1 MASAIAHSS
10 LALPV
15 LSRFQD
21 LPTEIRCQIWSLA
34 APSRPRVIQIAYS
47 REKEHW
53 HSCPDS
59 CGGLPTVIL
68 VCHEAR
74 QEALRPYT
82 KMLETWVDLNQ
93 DTIFISDTFFTVR
106 EARSLMMNSEY
117 TGLIK
122 RIAFTE
128 EVYFGMKQV
137 HEAFP
142 KLVDP
147 PAAVLRKMRGLTH
160 FSLVLMEDG
169 KQFSFDAE
177 DFAALVPDDE
187 DPDDGSAE
195 NEEEDG
201 SHPYNYTDGTEEEE
215 SEFVPS
221 PNADDLPVEREI
233 GGLAEQERR
242 LGLQEANTMERM
254 SHGYFRHVGDIHF
267 ESATHSPDYWD
278 SWYPC
283 LEQIEVDFD
292 EQQVE
297 GEAWIRP
304 LIAIVE
310 TKPGL
315 NFIGRVSDI
324 DWRSTFDWA
333 HRETAESDVS
343 EVEAEDSVIDNPE
356 AA

>member
-1 MASAIAHSS
+1 MISAIAQSCP
-10 LALPV
+10 ALPV
-15 LSRFQD
+15 LSWFQD
-21 LPTEIRCQIWSLA
+21 LPTEIRCKIWSLA

-47 REKEHW
+47 REKEKW

-59 CGGLPTVIL
+59 CGGLPTIIS

-106 EARSLMMNSEY
+106 EARSMMMNLEY

-137 HEAFP
+137 HQAFP

-147 PAAVLRKMRGLTH
+147 PAAVLRKMRRLTH
-160 FSLVLMEDG
+160 FSLALMDDG
-169 KQFSFDAE
+169 KEFSFDAE
-177 DFAALVPDDE
+177 DFAALLSDDE
-187 DPDDGSAE
+187 DPDDRSAE
-195 NEEEDG
+195 DEEEDG
-201 SHPYNYTDGTEEEE
+201 PHSYNNTEGIEEEE
-215 SEFVPS
+215 SESIPS
-221 PNADDLPVEREI
+221 PNADDLPIDREI

-242 LGLQEANTMERM
+242 LGLQEANKMKRM
-254 SHGYFRHVGDIHF
+254 SNGYFRHVGDIHF

-283 LEQIEVDFD
+283 LEQIQVDFD
-292 EQQVE
+292 EQQVK
-297 GEAWIRP
+297 GEAWSRP
-304 LIAIVE
+304 LIAVVE

-315 NFIGRVSDI
+315 NFIGRASDI
-324 DWRSTFDWA
+324 DWRATFDWT
-333 HRETAESDVS
+333 HCESAESDVS
-343 EVEAEDSVIDNPE
+343 EVEAEDSVIDN
-356 AA
+356 